1 MQILFKSRAPL
12 AAELNDVARTR
23 ALFVLRRFAA
33 RIPQATIQLSDVN
46 GPRGGVDKR
55 CQLELKTDRTGA
67 VVVHAVADKWRT
79 ALDNVLLR
87 ASRLLAKRFERG
99 HGSRRDR
106 LGTIALER

>member
-1 MQILFKSRAPL
+1 MHILFKSRAPL
-12 AAELNDVARTR
+12 AAELNDVARMR

-55 CQLELKTDRTGA
+55 CQVELKTDRAGA
-67 VVVHAVADKWRT
+67 VVVTAVADQWRT
-79 ALDNVLLR
+79 ALNNVLLR

-99 HGSRRDR
+99 HSSRRESPVA
-106 LGTIALER
+106 IAPER